1 MTFEYCC
8 IIRSMRT
15 AAYYRNKA
23 EESRTAAENARDERV
38 KADLMHVAE
47 QYDKLTKDAERQN
60 G

>member
-1 MTFEYCC
+1 
-8 IIRSMRT
+8 MRT